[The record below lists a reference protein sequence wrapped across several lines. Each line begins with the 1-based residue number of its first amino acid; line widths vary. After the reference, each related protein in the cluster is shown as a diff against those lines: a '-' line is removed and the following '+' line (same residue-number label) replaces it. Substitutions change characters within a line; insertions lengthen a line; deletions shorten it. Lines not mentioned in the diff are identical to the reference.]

1 MNKSMILFLLI
12 IATACGKNHN
22 TDHDGVWKSISLYSN
37 ITIKIKNDTAYIL
50 NPRGLAMIKLNIDGH
65 NITYKDSIG
74 EWHGEFGYD
83 KLNRRRILNHSK
95 FKMNLSKVDTI
106 QDEHIK
112 VVGGNNYIQIN
123 TKTLK
128 VPEILIVKY
137 YYKNNRSLISEVSNN
152 GSFKFY
158 IIDTFNNIEYQGY
171 TKIRKEYSEL
181 LNVEINNYFAV
192 PFNENKKNDV
202 SDGNYSEYIIIKNDS
217 IKHYTDI
224 CEQNYDFHAID
235 HIIYNLFNQTTMLKI
250 KNQKLKNMF
259 QNKFFKDTTYKK

>member
-1 MNKSMILFLLI
+1 MILFFLI
-12 IATACGKNHN
+12 ITTACGKIHK
-22 TDHDGVWKSISLYSN
+22 TDHDGVWKSINLYSN

-50 NPRGLAMIKLNIDGH
+50 SPRGLAMIKFNIDGH

-137 YYKNNRSLISEVSNN
+137 RYKNNRSLISEVSNN
-152 GSFKFY
+152 GDFKFY
-158 IIDTFNNIEYQGY
+158 IIDRYNNIEYQGY
-171 TKIRKEYSEL
+171 TEIRKEYSEL
-181 LNVEINNYFAV
+181 LNVEINNYFTV
-192 PFNENKKNDV
+192 PFKENKINDI
-202 SDGNYSEYIIIKNDS
+202 SDGNYTEYIIIKNDS

-224 CEQNYDFHAID
+224 YQQNYDFHAID
-235 HIIYNLFNQTTMLKI
+235 HIINHLFNQTKMVKTKD
-250 KNQKLKNMF
+250 KKLKF
-259 QNKFFKDTTYKK
+259 DFRIEFFKDTIYKT